1 MEKNDCVDMQ
11 VIGMERKDET
21 FLNGYKAQLFDL
33 VNEEFNE
40 EDDNASQCLFSW
52 MKAVRDTLQAETVLF
67 YQRMENCY
75 QLTEAITTENHP
87 VSVFPDVLE
96 DIFKDSHEVC
106 VKGTDSHTDFA
117 SFDYA
122 FRMMDDQHGS
132 CGVLLASGIVSHDV
146 LTLSKDVLEKF
157 SVSSCAFLKKMNLFL
172 QVIEDEHRYRELFK
186 VNEAFHSSMDINI
199 LLGQIISTLTRVF
212 PDYHFHLLLSND
224 NDKNHGDLPIKDFDY
239 DSANTAAME
248 AFVNGTIE
256 TEHHHTEQKL
266 TLYAPL
272 KGKQGVY
279 GVLEV
284 VTGLPFKFPEN
295 QREFVRL
302 LAYTAGS
309 ALENAKLYQQSRR
322 LISDLQLINE
332 TSHRLNSNL
341 RMAETLAFLKKQI
354 KRSFQASSIGFV
366 FIDKRGE
373 YKVLT
378 ESSSFFHG
386 IEGTTCI
393 NYVKRKIFTDKE
405 AIFIG
410 DLSGKFGKELSYLS
424 LMAVPMVQNGSII
437 GFCIVLHKE
446 PYSFSFDMYK
456 LLQSFIHHS
465 TLALTNS
472 MLREKL
478 EELVITDH
486 LTQLYSRN
494 YLDEEMD
501 RAMKRDEQGALLLL
515 DIDNFKKINDTYGHQ
530 IGDEVLIQVAKVLM
544 EESKGAGFAARW
556 GGEELAVYL
565 PHIDLKS
572 GISIGSRIVEQIPR
586 GTKPSVTVSCGVSS
600 WKRGRE
606 DHVKDL
612 VKRADASMYYA
623 KNNGKNQVANIIK

>member
-1 MEKNDCVDMQ
+1 MDKKDCVDTQ
-11 VIGMERKDET
+11 VIGMDRKDDR
-21 FLNGYKAQLFDL
+21 FLDNYKAQLFDL

-40 EDDNASQCLFSW
+40 EDGNTGQCLYSW
-52 MKAVRDTLQAETVLF
+52 MKMVHDILHAETVLF
-67 YQRMENCY
+67 YQRMECSY
-75 QLTEAITTENHP
+75 QLTEWISLENHP
-87 VSVFPDVLE
+87 SSVFPDIL
-96 DIFKDSHEVC
+96 DGIFKDDKEVFA
-106 VKGTDSHTDFA
+106 KGTDRQTDFL
-117 SFDYA
+117 SYDYA
-122 FRMMDDQHGS
+122 FRIKDHQHGS
-132 CGVLLASGIVSHDV
+132 FGVLLVSGIRSNEV
-146 LTLSKDVLEKF
+146 LSLSRNALEKF
-157 SVSSCAFLKKMNLFL
+157 TASSSAFLKKMNLYL
-172 QVIEDEHRYRELFK
+172 QIIEDEHRYRELFK

-224 NDKNHGDLPIKDFDY
+224 NDKNHGNLPIKDFDY

-256 TEHHHTEQKL
+256 IEQHYSEQKL

-284 VTGLPFKFPEN
+284 ITGLPFKFPEN

-302 LAYTAGS
+302 LAYTAGN

-366 FIDKRGE
+366 FIDKMGE
-373 YKVLT
+373 SKVLT
-378 ESSSFFHG
+378 ESSSYFKS
-386 IEGTTCI
+386 IEGATCI
-393 NYVKRKIFTDKE
+393 NYVKRKIYTDKE

-410 DLSGKFGKELSYLS
+410 DLSGKFGKDLSYLS
-424 LMAVPMVQNGSII
+424 LMAVPMVQNNSII
-437 GFCIVLHKE
+437 GFCIVLHEE

-478 EELVITDH
+478 EELVVTDH

-494 YLDEEMD
+494 YLDDEMAK
-501 RAMKRDEQGALLLL
+501 AMKRDEQGALLLL

-530 IGDEVLIQVAKVLM
+530 IGDEVLIQVAKVLID
-544 EESKGAGFAARW
+544 ESNGTGFAARW

-565 PHIDLKS
+565 PDMDLKS
-572 GISIGSRIVEQIPR
+572 GVSMGARLVEQIPKA
-586 GTKPSVTVSCGVSS
+586 TNPFVTVSCGVSS
-600 WKRGRE
+600 WKKGQE

-623 KNNGKNQVANIIK
+623 KNNGKNQVANILY